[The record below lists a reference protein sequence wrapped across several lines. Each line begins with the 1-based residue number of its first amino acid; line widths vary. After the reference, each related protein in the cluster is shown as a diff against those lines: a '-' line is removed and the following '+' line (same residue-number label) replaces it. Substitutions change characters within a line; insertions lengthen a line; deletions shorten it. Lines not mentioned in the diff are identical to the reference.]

1 MFSMEEKKKKKK
13 LTLSVSTKKPF
24 DASNYVGSGYK
35 KSVVI
40 EKKTSVKKNE
50 QRFSNRNKNYNLDKS
65 EQKFKDQGKQVR
77 NEGFIQKKPSN
88 NRNFQIRKIAEERAT
103 KRFKSHDESSL
114 ATKKGN
120 LSKNKATP
128 SKREYKLTLSK
139 AQSDEVLDGRERSL
153 ASVRRARL
161 KEKKN
166 QETENKKIETKKI
179 IREVNI
185 PDKITIQEL
194 SNRMAMQASAII
206 KHLLGMGVVAT
217 INHNIDADTAEY
229 LVKEFGNVPIR
240 EAKPEL
246 NLGKLN
252 NQESKNLKSRAPIV
266 TIMGHVDHGKTS
278 LLDAL
283 RKTNVVAQE
292 HGGITQH
299 IGAYK
304 IKTEE
309 GKDITFI
316 DTPGHAAFTEMRA
329 RGSKVTDI
337 VVLVVSADDGV
348 KPQTI
353 EAIKHSKAA
362 KVPIIVA
369 INKCDLP
376 GADPQK
382 VKNELL
388 QYELI
393 AEDLSGDTLFAE
405 VSATKKQNLNKLK
418 ENIILQSDLLDLKA
432 DYDAIASGVILESR
446 IDKGKGPVSTVL
458 ITNGSLKR
466 GDFFVS
472 GNTWGKIR
480 AMINDEGQ
488 NIDLAIPSTPV
499 EILGMNNS
507 AFAGDDFV
515 VVESED
521 KAKEINEYRVEHGK
535 SKQAPLISAN
545 RESAFDESVP
555 PKELAIIIKSDVHG
569 SSEALKNAIEK
580 IKHEEVTPKIILSSI
595 GVITETDV
603 TLAKASNAI
612 LIGFNVRPIK
622 EAKKLA
628 ETHKINIKY
637 FNIIYEV
644 LDFINDSLSGLLKP
658 DIKEKIVGSAEVQT
672 IFKVSKVGKVAGS
685 KVLEGEIINNLNARL
700 IRDGSVLYTGFI
712 GSIFREKNAAKQVA
726 AGLECGITLK
736 DFTDYKEKDVIEVYK
751 IIETERRI

>member
-1 MFSMEEKKKKKK
+1 MVQEKIKKK
-13 LTLSVSTKKPF
+13 LTLTISNKKTFSTP
-24 DASNYVGSGYK
+24 SYIPSGNK

-40 EKKTSVKKNE
+40 EKKISRTRGARKFYGRTDKVNKPTSGFQDKTKSNNNFAP
-50 QRFSNRNKNYNLDKS
+50 RNPTINRNI
-65 EQKFKDQGKQVR
+65 E
-77 NEGFIQKKPSN
+77 
-88 NRNFQIRKIAEERAT
+88 IRKIAEERAT
-103 KRFKSHDESSL
+103 KRFKNPKEYNL
-114 ATKKGN
+114 AEKKGS
-120 LSKNKATP
+120 LSKNRITT
-128 SKREYKLTLSK
+128 SRREYKLTLSK
-139 AQSDEVLDGRERSL
+139 ALTEDVMEGRERSL
-153 ASVRRARL
+153 ASVIRARL

-166 QETENKKIETKKI
+166 QNFDDKKIETKKI
-179 IREVNI
+179 IREIII
-185 PDKITIQEL
+185 PDTINIKEL
-194 SNRMAMQASAII
+194 SNRMAIQTSSII

-217 INHNIDADTAEY
+217 INHTIDADTAEY
-229 LVKEFGNVPIR
+229 LVKEFGNIPIR
-240 EAKPEL
+240 EKKPDL
-246 NLGKLN
+246 SIQKLVN
-252 NQESKNLKSRAPIV
+252 KESRSLKPRSPIV
-266 TIMGHVDHGKTS
+266 TVMGHVDHGKTS

-283 RKTNVVAQE
+283 RKTDVVAQE
-292 HGGITQH
+292 YGGITQH

-309 GKDITFI
+309 GKNITFI

-337 VVLVVSADDGV
+337 VILVVAADDGV

-376 GADPQK
+376 NADPQK
-382 VKNELL
+382 VKNQLL
-388 QYELI
+388 EYELI
-393 AEDLSGDTLFAE
+393 AEELSGDTLFAE
-405 VSATKKQNLNKLK
+405 ISAKTKKNLDKLK
-418 ENIILQSDLLDLKA
+418 KNIILQSDLLDLKA
-432 DYDAIASGVILESR
+432 DFDVSASGVILESR

-458 ITNGSLKR
+458 VTNGSLKK

-488 NIDLAIPSTPV
+488 NIDIAIPSTPV

-515 VVESED
+515 VVETEE
-521 KAKEINEYRVEHGK
+521 KAKEINNYRVKHSK
-535 SKQAPLISAN
+535 SKQAPLIAAN
-545 RESAFDESVP
+545 RESAFDNTSA
-555 PKELAIIIKSDVHG
+555 PKELAIIIKSDVRG
-569 SSEALKNAIEK
+569 SSEALENAIEK
-580 IKHEEVTPKIILSSI
+580 IKHDEVSPKIILSNI

-603 TLAKASNAI
+603 TLAKSTNAI
-612 LIGFNVRPIK
+612 LIGFNVRPSK

-628 ETHKINIKY
+628 ETYRITLKL

-644 LDFINDSLSGLLKP
+644 LDFINDALSGLLKP
-658 DIKEKIVGSAEVQT
+658 DVKEEIVGSAEIQE

-685 KVLEGEIINNLNARL
+685 KVINGEIVNNLNARL
-700 IRDGSVLYTGFI
+700 IRDGNVLYTGSI
-712 GSIFREKNAAKQVA
+712 DSIFREKNAAKQVA

-736 DFTDYKEKDVIEVYK
+736 DFTDFKEKDVIEVYK

>member
-1 MFSMEEKKKKKK
+1 MEKGKIKKK
-13 LTLSVSTKKPF
+13 LTINISSKKTHNFQRPIK
-24 DASNYVGSGYK
+24 DGQK
-35 KSVVI
+35 TSVVI
-40 EKKTSVKKNE
+40 EKKAPRRWGDKKFEPRKSNFVKPQSSGNFFPKKD
-50 QRFSNRNKNYNLDKS
+50 NKD
-65 EQKFKDQGKQVR
+65 
-77 NEGFIQKKPSN
+77 
-88 NRNFQIRKIAEERAT
+88 RNFDIRKMAEERAT
-103 KRFKSHDESSL
+103 KRFKKVEQDPSQQ
-114 ATKKGN
+114 KKGN
-120 LSKNKATP
+120 LGKDRGFT
-128 SKREYKLTLSK
+128 SKRESKLTLSR
-139 AQSDEVLDGRERSL
+139 ALDHEAFEGKERSL

-166 QETENKKIETKKI
+166 QESNQSKMEVKKI

-229 LVKEFGNVPIR
+229 LVKEFGNIPIR
-240 EAKPEL
+240 EKKPEL
-246 NLGKLN
+246 NILKTEEKSN
-252 NQESKNLKSRAPIV
+252 KNLESRPPIV
-266 TIMGHVDHGKTS
+266 TVMGHVDHGKTS
-278 LLDAL
+278 LLDSL
-283 RKTNVVAQE
+283 RKTNVVSAE

-304 IKTEE
+304 LKSEK

-337 VVLVVSADDGV
+337 VVLVVAADDGV
-348 KPQTI
+348 KPQTV
-353 EAIKHSKAA
+353 EAIKHAKAA

-376 GADPQK
+376 AADPQK
-382 VKNELL
+382 IKNELL

-393 AEDLSGDTLFAE
+393 AEELSGDTLFVE
-405 VSATKKQNLNKLK
+405 VSATTKKNLDKLK
-418 ENIILQSDLLDLKA
+418 DSIILQSDLLDLKA
-432 DYDAIASGVILESR
+432 SYEDFAKGVILESR

-458 ITNGSLKR
+458 VMNGNLKK
-466 GDFFVS
+466 GNYFVC

-480 AMINDEGQ
+480 AMINDEGK
-488 NIDLAIPSTPV
+488 NVDSAFPSTPV

-507 AFAGDDFV
+507 ALAGDDFIV
-515 VVESED
+515 VDSEE
-521 KAKEINEYRVEHGK
+521 KAKEINEYRVKDDK

-545 RESAFDESVP
+545 KESVFSDNVA

-569 SSEALKNAIEK
+569 SCEAIKNAIEK
-580 IKHEEVTPKIILSSI
+580 IKHAEVTPKIILSNI

-603 TLAKASNAI
+603 TLARASDAI
-612 LIGFNVRPIK
+612 LIGFNVRPNK

-628 ETHKINIKY
+628 ESHKITIKF

-644 LDFINDSLSGLLKP
+644 LDFVNGMLSGLLKP
-658 DIKEKIVGSAEVQT
+658 DIKEQVVGSAEVQA

-685 KVLEGEIINNLNARL
+685 KVINGEIINNLNARL
-700 IRDGSVLYTGFI
+700 IRDGNVLYTGSI

-736 DFTDYKEKDVIEVYK
+736 DFADFKEKDVIEVYK

>member
-1 MFSMEEKKKKKK
+1 MEEKKIEKKKKK
-13 LTLSVSTKKPF
+13 LTLNISSNKPHSVPHYTYGKQ
-24 DASNYVGSGYK
+24 K

-40 EKKTSVKKNE
+40 EKKHSRK
-50 QRFSNRNKNYNLDKS
+50 
-65 EQKFKDQGKQVR
+65 R
-77 NEGFIQKKPSN
+77 NERKFYGRSSNLRKPESVDRVKSKSSDDFTLKKPPI
-88 NRNFQIRKIAEERAT
+88 NRNFEIRKIAEERAT
-103 KRFKSHDESSL
+103 KRFKNLKEDILVS
-114 ATKKGN
+114 KKG
-120 LSKNKATP
+120 SSGKNKG
-128 SKREYKLTLSK
+128 SSSRREHKLTVAK
-139 AQSDEVLDGRERSL
+139 ALDDNAMEGRERSL

-166 QETENKKIETKKI
+166 QDTENKKIETKKI
-179 IREVNI
+179 VHEVNI
-185 PDKITIQEL
+185 PNKITIQEL
-194 SNRMAMQASAII
+194 SNRMAMQASGII

-217 INHNIDADTAEY
+217 INHTIDADTAEY
-229 LVKEFGNVPIR
+229 LVKEFGNIPIR
-240 EAKPEL
+240 EKKPDL
-246 NLGKLN
+246 NTQQLD
-252 NQESKNLKSRAPIV
+252 SKKGENLKPRAPIV
-266 TIMGHVDHGKTS
+266 TVMGHVDHGKTS
-278 LLDAL
+278 LLDSL

-292 HGGITQH
+292 HGSITQH

-304 IKTEE
+304 ITTEV
-309 GKDITFI
+309 GKSITFI

-337 VVLVVSADDGV
+337 VVLVVAADDGV

-353 EAIKHSKAA
+353 EAIEHAKAA

-376 GADPQK
+376 GANIQK

-393 AEDLSGDTLFAE
+393 AEELSGDTLFAE
-405 VSATKKQNLNKLK
+405 VSATTKKNLDKLL
-418 ENIILQSDLLDLKA
+418 ENIILQTDLLDLKA
-432 DYDAIASGVILESR
+432 DFDSSATGVILESR

-458 ITNGSLKR
+458 VTNGSLKK

-480 AMINDEGQ
+480 AMLNDGGQ
-488 NIDLAIPSTPV
+488 NVDLAIPSTPV
-499 EILGMNNS
+499 EILGINNP

-515 VVESED
+515 VVESEE
-521 KAKEINEYRVEHGK
+521 KAKEINDYRVEHGK
-535 SKQAPLISAN
+535 SKQAPLIQAN
-545 RESAFDESVP
+545 RESVFTDSST
-555 PKELAIIIKSDVHG
+555 PKELPIIIKSDVHG
-569 SSEALKNAIEK
+569 TNEALRNAIEK
-580 IKHEEVTPKIILSSI
+580 IKHEEVTPKIVLSNI

-612 LIGFNVRPIK
+612 LIGFNVRPNK

-628 ETHKINIKY
+628 ENYKITLKF

-644 LDFINDSLSGLLKP
+644 LDFINDELSGLLKP
-658 DIKEKIVGSAEVQT
+658 EVKEEIVGSAEVKE
-672 IFKVSKVGKVAGS
+672 IFKVSKIGKVAGS
-685 KVLEGEIINNLNARL
+685 KVLDGEIVNNLNARL
-700 IRDGSVLYTGFI
+700 IRDGNVLYTGSI

-736 DFTDYKEKDVIEVYK
+736 DFADFKEKDVIEVYK